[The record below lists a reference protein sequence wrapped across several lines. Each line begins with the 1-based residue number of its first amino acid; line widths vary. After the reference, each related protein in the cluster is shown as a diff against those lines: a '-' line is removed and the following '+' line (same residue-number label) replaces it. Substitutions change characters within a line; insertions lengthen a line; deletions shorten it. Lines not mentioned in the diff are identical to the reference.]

1 MKYVVSLFMLLIL
14 MGCSSN
20 SPTGTVSDKETS
32 SSVDIIKEVEP
43 DWIEHH
49 YLSDNMDRG
58 NHDYYDQVLVIDPSL
73 EPSTYTRGDIV
84 FFSNNTNDK
93 IISRVIALPGEKIS
107 ISEGQIYINNQK
119 LDTFYGKAHR
129 LGLDKD
135 SYFPAMDKAGV
146 DYDKQGM
153 LDYVFELNQNEL
165 ELADNEYYVVS
176 DDWFRGTMQ
185 ILKQDEIIG
194 EVLGYQYGN
203 EN

>member
-1 MKYVVSLFMLLIL
+1 MRFGVFLIMLLVL
-14 MGCSSN
+14 MGCSFN
-20 SPTGTVSDKETS
+20 SPSGTVSDNDTDVNVSIFK
-32 SSVDIIKEVEP
+32 DVEP

-73 EPSTYTRGDIV
+73 EPSSYTRGDIV
-84 FFSNNTNDK
+84 FFSNSTNDK
-93 IISRVIALPGEKIS
+93 MISRIIALPGEKIS

-146 DYDKQGM
+146 DYDKKGM
-153 LDYVFELNQNEL
+153 LDYVFEFNQNEL

-176 DDWFRGTMQ
+176 DDWFRGTKQ

-194 EVLGYQYGN
+194 EVLGYQYGYN
-203 EN
+203 N

>member
-1 MKYVVSLFMLLIL
+1 MLLVL
-14 MGCSSN
+14 MGCSFN
-20 SPTGTVSDKETS
+20 SPSGTVSDNDTDVNVSIFK
-32 SSVDIIKEVEP
+32 DVEP
-43 DWIEHH
+43 DLIEHH

-73 EPSTYTRGDIV
+73 EPSSYTRGDIV
-84 FFSNNTNDK
+84 FFSNSTNDK
-93 IISRVIALPGEKIS
+93 MISRIIALPGEKIS

-146 DYDKQGM
+146 DYDKKGM
-153 LDYVFELNQNEL
+153 LDYVFEFNQNEL

-176 DDWFRGTMQ
+176 DDWFRGTKQ

-194 EVLGYQYGN
+194 EVLGYQYGYN
-203 EN
+203 N

>member
-1 MKYVVSLFMLLIL
+1 MRYGVFLIMLLIL

-20 SPTGTVSDKETS
+20 SPSGTVSDNDTDANVS
-32 SSVDIIKEVEP
+32 IIKDVEP

-73 EPSTYTRGDIV
+73 EPSSYTRGDIV
-84 FFSNNTNDK
+84 FFSNSTNDK
-93 IISRVIALPGEKIS
+93 MISRVIALPGEKIS

-146 DYDKQGM
+146 DYDKKGM
-153 LDYVFELNQNEL
+153 LDYVFEFNQNEL

-194 EVLGYQYGN
+194 EVLGYQYGYKN
-203 EN
+203 